1 MKFDELKIILKR
13 LYKEYVKKHLKRIFI
28 ALILSIIVA
37 GSTSGIAWLLDPAV
51 KKIFIEQNKV
61 FAWSI
66 PLLIVI
72 AFSSK
77 GLSLYLAR
85 VNIIRVG
92 EEVAGELQKK
102 IANNILTSDI
112 QTLDNRHSGKYI
124 SNVMFD
130 THYVQNLV
138 SSGVLNLMKDSFSVI
153 ALVSLMFYQNWKL
166 ALFALLMMPLAAGLA
181 KSLGKRIGKATS
193 KAGISSG
200 DLASFLTEIFKGS
213 KMIRIYQKE
222 DEENKKASDKIND
235 LVEKNIKIGSVL
247 IRATPIMET
256 LTGFMIAGFIIFS
269 GRLIAAGELGVNN
282 FFSFLAAMMLAY
294 QPIRSLATI
303 NMAAY
308 QGAAAFKR
316 ISSIIDRDIKVK
328 EVPGAPKLFLKN
340 SDIRFNKVEFK
351 YDSTD
356 EKAIKEISLN
366 IKGNTM
372 TAFVGHSGAGKSTI
386 INLLPRFYDPQKGSI
401 EIDNQNIQLVSLN
414 SLRKNLSLVSQDVIL
429 FDDTVK
435 NNISYARPGATDKE
449 IVEACKFAA
458 SDDFIK
464 KLPQGYD
471 TMIGENG
478 VRLSGGQK
486 QRISIARAI
495 LKKSPIIL
503 LDEATSSLDAESEEI
518 VQNALNNLTRN
529 KTTLVIAHRLSTIHK
544 ANQIFV
550 MSHGKIVNSG
560 NHNFLIN
567 NCEEYKSLYQ
577 KQFYYLKVIFR
588 L

>member
-1 MKFDELKIILKR
+1 MKLYEVKIILTR
-13 LYKEYVKKHLKRIFI
+13 LYKEYVKQHLKRIFI
-28 ALILSIIVA
+28 ALILSLIVA
-37 GSTSGIAWLLDPAV
+37 GSTAGIAWLLDPAV

-77 GLSLYLAR
+77 GLSLYFAR
-85 VNIIRVG
+85 INIIRVG
-92 EEVAGELQKK
+92 EEVAGALQKK
-102 IANNILTSDI
+102 VANNILTSDI

-124 SNVMFD
+124 SNVMYD
-130 THYVQNLV
+130 THHVQNLV
-138 SSGVLNLMKDSFSVI
+138 SAGVLNIMKDSFSVI

-166 ALFALLMMPLAAGLA
+166 ALFAILMMPLAGGLA

-193 KAGISSG
+193 KAGVSSG
-200 DLASFLTEIFKGS
+200 NLASFLTEIFKGS

-222 DEENKKASDKIND
+222 IEENKKANQVIDD
-235 LVEKNIKIGSVL
+235 LVEKNIKIGSVM
-247 IRATPIMET
+247 IRATPIMEA

-269 GRLIAAGELGVNN
+269 GKLIASGEIGVNN

-316 ISSIIDRDIKVK
+316 ISDIIDKDIKIK
-328 EVPGAPKLFLKN
+328 ELVDAPKLILKN
-340 SDIRFNKVEFK
+340 SDIKFNDIEFK

-356 EKAIKEISLN
+356 EKAIKSISFN

-401 EIDNQNIQLVSLN
+401 EIDSQNIKNVSLY

-429 FDDTVK
+429 FDDSVK
-435 NNISYARPGATDKE
+435 NNIAYAKPEASEKE
-449 IVEACKFAA
+449 LFEACKFAA
-458 SDDFIK
+458 SDEFIN

-495 LKKSPIIL
+495 LKESPIIL

-518 VQNALNNLTRN
+518 VQNAINNLTKN
-529 KTTLVIAHRLSTIHK
+529 KTTLVIAHRLSTIHNADK
-544 ANQIFV
+544 IFV
-550 MSHGKIVNSG
+550 MKEGRIIDSG
-560 NHNFLIN
+560 DHDFLIN

-577 KQFYYLKVIFR
+577 KQLK
-588 L
+588 

>member
-1 MKFDELKIILKR
+1 MKLDELKIILKR
-13 LYKEYVKKHLKRIFI
+13 LYREYVKKHLKRILI
-28 ALILSIIVA
+28 ALVLSLVVA
-37 GSTSGIAWLLDPAV
+37 ASTSGIAWLLDPAV
-51 KKIFIEQNKV
+51 KKIFIEQDKV

-66 PLLIVI
+66 PILIVI

-85 VNIIRVG
+85 VNIITVG
-92 EEVAGELQKK
+92 EEVAGALQKK

-124 SNVMFD
+124 SNIMFD
-130 THYVQNLV
+130 SHHVQNLV
-138 SSGVLNLMKDSFSVI
+138 STGILNLMKDTFTVI
-153 ALVSLMFYQNWKL
+153 ALVSVMFYQNWKL
-166 ALFALLMMPLAAGLA
+166 ALFALLMMPLAGGLA

-193 KAGISSG
+193 KAGESSG
-200 DLASFLTEIFKGS
+200 NLTSFLTEILKGS

-222 DEENKKASDKIND
+222 EEENKNANKFIDD
-235 LVEKNIKIGSVL
+235 LVEKN
-247 IRATPIMET
+247 IRATPIMEA
-256 LTGFMIAGFIIFS
+256 LTGFMIAGFIVFS
-269 GRLIAAGELGVNN
+269 GKLISSGEIGINN

-316 ISSIIDRDIKVK
+316 ISVIIDK
-328 EVPGAPKLFLKN
+328 EVQIKEVVNAPKLILRN
-340 SDIRFNKVEFK
+340 SDIKFNNVEFK
-351 YDSTD
+351 YELTD
-356 EKAIKEISLN
+356 EKAIKNVTFE

-386 INLLPRFYDPQKGSI
+386 INLLPRFYDPQNGSI
-401 EIDNQNIQLVSLN
+401 EIDNQNIKDVSLG

-429 FDDTVK
+429 FDDTVR
-435 NNISYARPGATDKE
+435 NNIAYAKPDASDKE
-449 IVEACKFAA
+449 IMRACEFAA
-458 SDDFIK
+458 ADEFIK
-464 KLPQGYD
+464 KLTKSYD

-495 LKKSPIIL
+495 LKESPIIL
-503 LDEATSSLDAESEEI
+503 LDEATSSLDADSEEI
-518 VQNALNNLTRN
+518 VQNAINNLTKN
-529 KTTLVIAHRLSTIHK
+529 KTTLVIAHRLSTIHN
-544 ANQIFV
+544 ANKIFV
-550 MSHGKIVNSG
+550 LKEGKIINSG
-560 NHNFLIN
+560 NHELLIK

-577 KQFYYLKVIFR
+577 KQLK
-588 L
+588 